1 MSIPDTV
8 TELLEPV
15 VATLD
20 VELLDVEWNGNSLRV
35 VVDRVWPQDE
45 VADKTNGITTQQ
57 LADVNRLISPILD
70 QHDPVPGRYTLEVSS
85 PGVERK
91 LTKPEHYRRAVGE
104 NVVVKLMPQLEPRR
118 VKGELLAIDVDTNT
132 IQVVGAEIDGV
143 DQADPAP
150 MTLDLASIQKAR
162 TSFNWGPTPKPGGPK
177 PKGAKKKPAP
187 AGPSRSDADD
197 QTEQPNTK
205 QAQLNTKQAQLNRDK
220 DPS

>member
-1 MSIPDTV
+1 MSIPDAV

-35 VVDRVWPQDE
+35 VVDRIRADGE
-45 VADKTNGITTQQ
+45 AADKTNGITTQQ

-91 LTKPEHYRRAVGE
+91 LTKLEHYRRAIGE
-104 NVVVKLMPQLEPRR
+104 NVVVKLMPRFEPRR
-118 VKGELLAIDVDTNT
+118 VKGELLALDDAANT
-132 IQVVGAEIDGV
+132 IEVVGAEIDGI
-143 DQADPAP
+143 DQSDPSP
-150 MTLDLASIQKAR
+150 VTLDLGSVQTAR
-162 TSFNWGPTPKPGGPK
+162 TSFDWGPAPKPGSSK
-177 PKGAKKKPAP
+177 PKGAKKKPAQADTARDDRTAP
-187 AGPSRSDADD
+187 PS
-197 QTEQPNTK
+197 
-205 QAQLNTKQAQLNRDK
+205 TKQAQLNRDK

>member
-20 VELLDVEWNGNSLRV
+20 VELIDVEWNGNSLRI
-35 VVDRVWPQDE
+35 VVDRVWTQDE
-45 VADKTNGITTQQ
+45 VIDKTNGITTQQ

-91 LTKPEHYRRAVGE
+91 LTKPEHYRRALGE

-132 IQVVGAEIDGV
+132 IQVVGTEIDGIGQV
-143 DQADPAP
+143 DPTP
-150 MTLDLASIQKAR
+150 ITLDIASIQKAR
-162 TSFNWGPTPKPGGPK
+162 TSFDWGPTPKPGGPK
-177 PKGAKKKPAP
+177 SKGAKKQPAP
-187 AGPSRSDADD
+187 DGGSRSNANDEE
-197 QTEQPNTK
+197 EQPT
-205 QAQLNTKQAQLNRDK
+205 TKQAQLNRDK

>member
-1 MSIPDTV
+1 MSIPETV

-35 VVDRVWPQDE
+35 VVDRTWAPGE
-45 VADKTNGITTQQ
+45 VVDKTNGITTQQ

-91 LTKPEHYRRAVGE
+91 LTKLDHYRRAIGE
-104 NVVVKLMPQLEPRR
+104 AVVVKMIPGVEPRR
-118 VKGELLAIDVDTNT
+118 VKGDLVAVDDEGRT
-132 IQVVGAEIDGV
+132 ITVVGDEIDGI
-143 DQADPAP
+143 DQADPEPA
-150 MTLDLASIQKAR
+150 LIDIASIQKAR
-162 TSFNWGPTPKPGGPK
+162 TSFDWGPAPKPGGPN
-177 PKGAKKKPAP
+177 KGKKTSGKTAGRSGGQRATKVEPA
-187 AGPSRSDADD
+187 
-197 QTEQPNTK
+197 E
-205 QAQLNTKQAQLNRDK
+205 QAQLNQAQLNRDK

>member
-8 TELLEPV
+8 TELLEPL

-35 VVDRVWPQDE
+35 VVDRIRPDDE
-45 VADKTNGITTQQ
+45 ALDKTNGITTQQ

-91 LTKPEHYRRAVGE
+91 LTKLEHYRRAIGE
-104 NVVVKLMPQLEPRR
+104 NVVVKLMPQAEPRR
-118 VKGELLAIDVDTNT
+118 VKGELLALDADANSID
-132 IQVVGAEIDGV
+132 VVGAEIDGI
-143 DQADPAP
+143 DQAEPAP
-150 MTLDLASIQKAR
+150 LTIDLASIQTAR
-162 TSFNWGPTPKPGGPK
+162 TSFNWGPAPKPGGPK

-187 AGPSRSDADD
+187 AGKSGSNVADR
-197 QTEQPNTK
+197 TEQPK
-205 QAQLNTKQAQLNRDK
+205 TKQAQLNRDK